1 MRQSTAPATTT
12 KHMTN
17 APLAHRRRSS
27 STSRDVLP
35 RGSSASAM
43 PTFAMLQQM
52 DDVLSGAAAKADAAV
67 AAAPLKA
74 RRGTK
79 RRVAEGAV
87 QAVITGIIIAIVLT
101 PVMIG
106 FATMIYGHPEFE
118 SVMPML
124 TKLIFVSSV
133 AHQLVITVLSPL
145 PFAIAQTQDAGLI
158 FLSSM
163 AVSIMTE
170 LGPTVPMAERIA
182 TVVVHLSICASLVGI
197 GLMVLGRMRL
207 ASFVQYLPTPVIG
220 GYLAF
225 IGFFMVK
232 GGLTLMTGANLSGG
246 IGAWAQLLT
255 VHNLALLAPGAI
267 CGVLLVAV
275 TARFQHFAVFPCC
288 LVLMPVLFFIAL
300 WTTGHSMEDA
310 RAYGYFSP
318 DTTTIS
324 LVEVYKLFDFSSIHW
339 EVMFPRQL
347 PTLLSMFLVIA
358 FASSLDI
365 ASICMG
371 TSSAMDYNEQLRT
384 VGACNLASGLVGG
397 YTGSYIFSQ
406 TVFSYRFHPAQLEEE
421 YPGFSRLVGLTLAL
435 CELAIAMTP
444 FSLTTVVPKF
454 LFGSVMIFIGVDL
467 LKTWLFE
474 VYTKLLMAEYATVL
488 ATFIFLNMFG
498 VQLGL
503 AAGIALAAACF
514 LVEYSRTQAVR
525 VVQKSSNVIR
535 NADQHELLYS
545 HVSES
550 APVSLSSSSL
560 SSSRHAALLRAHPIV
575 TFELH
580 GHIFFGSATRIQK
593 CVKRA
598 VYVRPPRKPRKETY
612 ESEERLPLLGGGGST
627 SNGSTDSVG
636 IKVSDVSK
644 LVSLAGKPCPDRYR
658 GRTRF
663 VVFNFA
669 QVTGMDATA
678 ARTCFLPLK
687 VLFRRHKIAVV
698 YCGMSA
704 GVEFLLRANDVL
716 PGSQTEE
723 DSPNLCHI
731 TSDLDLALDWCEQQI
746 ILSAA
751 RKKSF
756 ESGRSLQALLP
767 MATQELSVAQ
777 VCHAFISPERRFAVA
792 TRTAIGQVAELFTTE
807 RWQPHDRIFS
817 IEDDADKWYILLRG
831 QVTLYTRQESSNSVG
846 SPLADHL
853 TTPSS
858 HRRHRAAAQHG
869 QHWVDGSF
877 DCELVGRVR
886 AGCIFGDMDYVL
898 RQSRS
903 IDAVCTAP
911 DTVTA
916 VISRQRVDELI
927 SSRPEIACVLQE
939 VVLRASYMTLAEK
952 LHSIVV

>member
-1 MRQSTAPATTT
+1 
-12 KHMTN
+12 
-17 APLAHRRRSS
+17 
-27 STSRDVLP
+27 
-35 RGSSASAM
+35 
-43 PTFAMLQQM
+43 
-52 DDVLSGAAAKADAAV
+52 
-67 AAAPLKA
+67 
-74 RRGTK
+74 
-79 RRVAEGAV
+79 
-87 QAVITGIIIAIVLT
+87 
-101 PVMIG
+101 
-106 FATMIYGHPEFE
+106 
-118 SVMPML
+118 
-124 TKLIFVSSV
+124 
-133 AHQLVITVLSPL
+133 
-145 PFAIAQTQDAGLI
+145 
-158 FLSSM
+158 
-163 AVSIMTE
+163 
-170 LGPTVPMAERIA
+170 
-182 TVVVHLSICASLVGI
+182 
-197 GLMVLGRMRL
+197 
-207 ASFVQYLPTPVIG
+207 
-220 GYLAF
+220 
-225 IGFFMVK
+225 
-232 GGLTLMTGANLSGG
+232 
-246 IGAWAQLLT
+246 
-255 VHNLALLAPGAI
+255 
-267 CGVLLVAV
+267 
-275 TARFQHFAVFPCC
+275 
-288 LVLMPVLFFIAL
+288 MPVLFFITL

-310 RAYGYFSP
+310 REYGYFSP

-324 LVEVYKLFDFSSIHW
+324 LVEVYKLFDLSSIHW

-347 PTLLSMFLVIA
+347 PTLFSMFIVIA

-384 VGACNLASGLVGG
+384 VGACNLASGLLGG

-406 TVFSYRFHPAQLEEE
+406 TVFSYRFHPAQLEDE

-545 HVSES
+545 HIES
-550 APVSLSSSSL
+550 GPLSVSSSSL
-560 SSSRHAALLRAHPIV
+560 TSSRHAALLRAHPIV

-598 VYVRPPRKPRKETY
+598 VYVRPPKEQRQPHKEMY
-612 ESEERLPLLGGGGST
+612 ESDERLPLLAGGASSSAGST
-627 SNGSTDSVG
+627 NSGAVV
-636 IKVSDVSK
+636 KVNDVSK
-644 LVSLAGKPCPDRYR
+644 LVSLAGKPCPDRHR

-663 VVFNFA
+663 VVFDFA

-678 ARTCFLPLK
+678 ARSCFLPLK

-698 YCGMSA
+698 YCGMSSD
-704 GVEFLLRANDVL
+704 VEFLLRANDVL
-716 PGSQTEE
+716 PGRNGASDDDE
-723 DSPNLCHI
+723 NAKLCHI

-767 MATQELSVAQ
+767 MASQELTVAQ

-792 TRTAIGQVAELFTTE
+792 TRTAIDQVASLFTTE
-807 RWQPHDRIFS
+807 RWKPHDRLFS
-817 IEDDADKWYILLRG
+817 IEDEADTWYILLRG
-831 QVTLYTRQESSNSVG
+831 QVTLYTRQESSKAPG
-846 SPLADHL
+846 LSPHGDHL

-858 HRRHRAAAQHG
+858 TRRHRAAAQHG
-869 QHWVDGSF
+869 QHWGDASF
-877 DCELVGRVR
+877 DRELVGRVR

-898 RQSRS
+898 RQTRS